1 MDPVQNPLFREPL
14 GTIFRTK
21 REQLGLSIE
30 DAAKSLKFGAHLV
43 DAIEHE
49 QWEKLG
55 APVFAKSYINSYI
68 KLLGLNEAIR
78 DEIPN
83 LQRNPTLKAITATKI
98 EPAGRRL
105 NWLFGLISVAAV
117 VAVVAYFSLRQ
128 AQDKPITLDNL
139 IALGDSAKPA
149 EDNTKTLDTTAIALP
164 GQADPAEP
172 AEPAALP
179 VVNAQP
185 TTAASVPELRIVSVK
200 ENWLEVRGKDNAV
213 LFSGLMVTGQEYR
226 QSIDKIGKITLGN
239 ANSAEITRDGQALDI
254 RALVRDDIA
263 RFSLDDSGQPV
274 ALSQ

>member
-1 MDPVQNPLFREPL
+1 MDPVQNPLFREPV

-21 REQLGLSIE
+21 REQLGLSIDE
-30 DAAKSLKFGAHLV
+30 AAKSLKFGPHLI

-68 KLLGLNEAIR
+68 KLLGLSEAIR

-83 LQRNPTLKAITATKI
+83 LHRNPALKAITATKI

-105 NWLFGLISVAAV
+105 NWLFGLVSVAAL
-117 VAVVAYFSLRQ
+117 VAVVVYFSLRQ
-128 AQDKPITLDNL
+128 SHDKPVTLDNL
-139 IALGDSAKPA
+139 IALGDSAKPVESNVSTA
-149 EDNTKTLDTTAIALP
+149 DTTSIALP
-164 GQADPAEP
+164 GQTPALEP
-172 AEPAALP
+172 TQNPAVVTPPAAG
-179 VVNAQP
+179 
-185 TTAASVPELRIVSVK
+185 ASVPELRIVSVK
-200 ENWLEVRGKDNAV
+200 ENWLEVRGKDNTV
-213 LFSGLMVTGQEYR
+213 LFSGLMVAGQDYR

-263 RFSLDDSGQPV
+263 RFSLDDAGQPV
-274 ALSQ
+274 DLSQ

>member
-1 MDPVQNPLFREPL
+1 MDPVQNPLFREPI

-30 DAAKSLKFGAHLV
+30 DAAKSLKFGSHLV
-43 DAIEHE
+43 EAIEHE

-83 LQRNPTLKAITATKI
+83 LQRNPSLKAITAIKI

-117 VAVVAYFSLRQ
+117 IAVVAYFSLRQ
-128 AQDKPITLDNL
+128 AQDAPVTLDNL

-149 EDNTKTLDTTAIALP
+149 ADNNKALDTTAIALP
-164 GQADPAEP
+164 GQVAPAEP
-172 AEPAALP
+172 SALP
-179 VVNAQP
+179 AVSAP
-185 TTAASVPELRIVSVK
+185 DSTGTSASELRIVSVK

-213 LFSGLMVTGQEYR
+213 LFSALMVAGQEYR

-254 RALVRDDIA
+254 SALVRDDIA
-263 RFSLDDSGQPV
+263 RFSLDDAGQPI